1 MNPGS
6 IHACRTYWHAA
17 AGAHELDVANPLIE
31 RARRDS
37 IGETERVLTAGQ
49 QIFALNGGTGIDA
62 VFLVN
67 RGIRVLACDM
77 APRMIKLAQGR
88 AALILMKT
96 SGLTD
101 FRVLATENI
110 GVLGSKA
117 SRKRPRAAMESGQ
130 AIQDPGV
137 RSTDDWVRLQFECIE
152 G

>member
-17 AGAHELDVANPLIE
+17 AAAHELDVANTLIE
-31 RARRDS
+31 RAQRDS
-37 IGETERVLTAGQ
+37 IGETERVLTTGK
-49 QIFALNGGTGIDA
+49 QIFALNDGTGTGA
-62 VFLVN
+62 VFLAN
-67 RGIRVLACDM
+67 RGIRVLDCDM

-88 AALILMKT
+88 AALMRT

-110 GVLGSKA
+110 GVLGSEA
-117 SRKRPRAAMESGQ
+117 SRKRPRAAIESVQ
-130 AIQDPGV
+130 AIQDPRV
-137 RSTDDWVRLQFECIE
+137 RSTDDWVRLQFECME